1 MQALF
6 CEKLKFFCL
15 IFFKIHDM
23 LPLNKKK
30 GFYMSVL
37 GIVQSVNGLKWEF
50 KESDERLSL
59 ALSQKFGLSEL
70 VSRAL
75 TARGI
80 TLDTAESYLKPTL
93 KNNLPNPFSLK
104 DMEKAARRM
113 AHSIIAGEPIG
124 LMGDY
129 DVDGATSTALLKM
142 FLRQCGIKPL
152 CFIPDREDGYG
163 PNIGKMKEFAKAGC
177 KLVTTLDCG
186 MTAFDPIEYG
196 TRICGL
202 DIIVLDHH
210 DPEKILPNA
219 YAVVNPKRLDEPIDH
234 PCRYMAAVGVVF
246 LFVVALNN
254 ILRSLGFYKEKP
266 EPNLIPY
273 LDLVAFGTVCDVVKL
288 SGVNRLF
295 VKSGLNQM
303 KLGQNKG
310 IAALAQLVGLEEAP
324 SAYHL
329 GYVFGPRI
337 NACGRVG
344 KSDIGMRLL
353 STDDEVEAAAL
364 AQILEDLNMTRRDIE
379 AAVLQAA
386 TEQVEHRMSDDPF
399 IVVQGED
406 WHQGVVGIVAG
417 RLKDKYNLPVFA
429 LSIEGN
435 EVKGSS
441 RSVQGIDLGT
451 LVMNAI
457 EKKILSRGGG
467 HPMAAGFSLHREKLA
482 DFYAYLKENI
492 TSEQI
497 SNDNNTLDIDGVI
510 DIGGVTPNLVDQIS
524 LLAPFGE
531 ANPEPRFVVKNVM
544 ISRPIALKNGHIAC
558 TLTGRGGKYLSA
570 IAFRVDGT
578 PVGDALLNAKNKYFH
593 VAGYLKKEQWRGKT
607 KMQIQIHDIA
617 PV

>member
-1 MQALF
+1 
-6 CEKLKFFCL
+6 
-15 IFFKIHDM
+15 
-23 LPLNKKK
+23 
-30 GFYMSVL
+30 MSVL
-37 GIVQSVNGLKWEF
+37 GISQSVSGLAWEF
-50 KESDERLSL
+50 KEYDERLSL
-59 ALSQKFGLSEL
+59 ALSQKLGLSEL
-70 VSRAL
+70 VSRTL
-75 TARGI
+75 TTRGVN
-80 TLDTAESYLKPTL
+80 LENAESYLRPTL

-104 DMEKAARRM
+104 DMERAARRT
-113 AHSIIAGEPIG
+113 AHAIINGEPIG

-142 FLRQCGIKPL
+142 FLQRSGIKTY

-163 PNIGKMKEFAKAGC
+163 PNAEKMKEFAKAGC
-177 KLVTTLDCG
+177 KLVATLDCG

-196 TRICGL
+196 TSICGL

-210 DPEKILPNA
+210 DPEKTLPNA

-254 ILRSLGFYKEKP
+254 VLRAQGFYTNRP
-266 EPNLIPY
+266 EPNLMPF

-303 KLGQNKG
+303 RLGQNKG

-324 SAYHL
+324 TAYHL

-353 STDDEVEAAAL
+353 STDDEIEAAAL
-364 AQILEDLNMTRRDIE
+364 AQMLEDLNLTRRDIE

-417 RLKDKYNLPVFA
+417 RLKDKYSLPVFA

-441 RSVQGIDLGT
+441 RSVQGVDLGT

-482 DFYAYLKENI
+482 DFYAYLKQNI
-492 TSEQI
+492 TQNQI
-497 SNDNNTLDIDGVI
+497 HSNNDILEIDGLV
-510 DIGGVTPNLVDQIS
+510 DIGGINANLINQID
-524 LLAPFGE
+524 LLSPFGE
-531 ANPEPRFVVKNVM
+531 SNPEPRFAIKNVM
-544 ISRPIALKNGHIAC
+544 IARPVLLKNGHIAC

-570 IAFRVDGT
+570 IAFRAEGT
-578 PVGDALLNAKNKYFH
+578 PLGDTLLNAKNKYFH
-593 VAGYLKKEQWRGKT
+593 VAGYLKQEHWRGKT
-607 KMQIQIHDIA
+607 KMQIQLHDIA
-617 PV
+617 VA